1 MLAPFPVTRAPK
13 LPPTRG
19 FPSQTP
25 AGWDFGKTQTD
36 FVTLLSPGVL
46 NGLHRWLVRA
56 RLWRLILSQS
66 TEGYWDASTT
76 TAFALESRSAAET
89 KKLPPALIT
98 RVVGWFR
105 ASAQLLMDM
114 DEGEVD
120 EGRHADGSSALD
132 DLLDDGERVRVL
144 RNSATGVEDNEWDAD
159 ADAGAK
165 TSRRSVRRSVSFA
178 RAVALDDCPITCC
191 IAAIG
196 TSVPKRLARLRITAR
211 HVNVTR
217 VWTTMC
223 CVTVLEV
230 RVSVLCVVAAQLL
243 SSCC

>member
-1 MLAPFPVTRAPK
+1 VSCR
-13 LPPTRG
+13 PPDAGAKTAAGG

-98 RVVGWFR
+98 RVLGWCR
-105 ASAQLLMDM
+105 AGAELLMEM

-132 DLLDDGERVRVL
+132 DLLDDGERVRV

-159 ADAGAK
+159 ADAGVR

-178 RAVALDDCPITCC
+178 RAVTLDDCPITCSV
-191 IAAIG
+191 AAIG
-196 TSVPKRLARLRITAR
+196 ASVPKRLARLRITAR

-217 VWTTMC
+217 VWTTLC

-230 RVSVLCVVAAQLL
+230 RASVFACAAAPLL
-243 SSCC
+243 STCF